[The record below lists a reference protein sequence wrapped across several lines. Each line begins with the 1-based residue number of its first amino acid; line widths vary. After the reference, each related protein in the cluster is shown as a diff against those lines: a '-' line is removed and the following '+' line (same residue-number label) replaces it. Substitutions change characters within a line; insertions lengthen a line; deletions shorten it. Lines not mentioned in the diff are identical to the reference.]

1 MYYHSNPQK
10 KKCKQIVFCIYLSNY
25 YKPPLTTIALPL
37 SDIGYTACKMVIDMI
52 EKKERGDSGKTAG
65 SPWEI
70 HEACSLLIRNSV
82 VDLKGTGEK
91 AET

>member
-1 MYYHSNPQK
+1 
-10 KKCKQIVFCIYLSNY
+10 
-25 YKPPLTTIALPL
+25 
-37 SDIGYTACKMVIDMI
+37 MI